1 MVISSY
7 AEKISPKKAFLTKLW
22 PKMTSKN
29 VQKLTLDQKKNVF
42 KFFFQI
48 LNLKKNFF
56 FLLQSTENWNLKK
69 KFDYHLM
76 NQKRLRDF

>member
-1 MVISSY
+1 MLSSY
-7 AEKISPKKAFLTKLW
+7 VKKISPKKAFLTKLW
-22 PKMTSKN
+22 TKMTSKN
-29 VQKLTLDQKKNVF
+29 VQKLTLDQKK
-42 KFFFQI
+42 KCFQI
-48 LNLKKNFF
+48 FFSNFEFKKKIV